1 MKHVS
6 EPLARVIKNIADKS
20 PENKAKI
27 LEIIKDLKEQAEAK
41 QAAKEQQAKYDK
53 AAAEKAHNERFNG
66 YSESLGK
73 DYSDKNF
80 SGMMGWRK

>member
-27 LEIIKDLKEQAEAK
+27 LAIIKELKEKAEAK
-41 QAAKEQQAKYDK
+41 QAAKEQQAKNDIAK
-53 AAAEKAHNERFNG
+53 SEKERAERFNG
-66 YSESLGK
+66 YSESLAK
-73 DYSDKNF
+73 DHTNKNF
-80 SGMMGWRK
+80 SGMMGWQS